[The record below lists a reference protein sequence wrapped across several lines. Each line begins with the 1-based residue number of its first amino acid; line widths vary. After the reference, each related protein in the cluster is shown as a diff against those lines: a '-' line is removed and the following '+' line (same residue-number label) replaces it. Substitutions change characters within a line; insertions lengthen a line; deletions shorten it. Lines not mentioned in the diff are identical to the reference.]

1 MKSTRLKPTTAF
13 LSSNLRL
20 GLSIWVVFLLLLA
33 SSSPAQLAN
42 TKIAFVSDRG
52 GNDDI
57 YVMNAKG
64 KNPINLTQHPAF
76 DCCASWSPDG
86 ALIAFASNRDGNFKT
101 FDIFVMNADG
111 KDPINLT
118 QHPACDHMPSW
129 SPDGTKIVFQSSRDS
144 DVGFR
149 WDIYVMDVNKKNI
162 VNLTQHPAVD
172 SIPSWQVERQL
183 AVSPKA
189 NLLQTLWAEV
199 KYLK

>member
-1 MKSTRLKPTTAF
+1 
-13 LSSNLRL
+13 
-20 GLSIWVVFLLLLA
+20 
-33 SSSPAQLAN
+33 
-42 TKIAFVSDRG
+42 VSDRG

-64 KNPINLTQHPAF
+64 KN
-76 DCCASWSPDG
+76 
-86 ALIAFASNRDGNFKT
+86 
-101 FDIFVMNADG
+101 
-111 KDPINLT
+111 PINLT